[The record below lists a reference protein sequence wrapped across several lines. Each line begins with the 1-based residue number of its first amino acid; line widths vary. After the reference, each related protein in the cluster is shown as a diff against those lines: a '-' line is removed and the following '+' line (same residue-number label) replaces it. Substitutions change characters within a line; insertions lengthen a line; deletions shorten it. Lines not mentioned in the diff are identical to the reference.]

1 MCLLE
6 QLTRWDVVL
15 VLIGLLTILGFF
27 TRPLITLV
35 KTLTRLVT
43 VVDTLEKHCAK
54 NEDTNAEE
62 HEKFKEHNAATDI
75 VIAEHGTMLQAHEQ
89 ILNGVLTNHT
99 Q

>member
-35 KTLTRLVT
+35 KTLTQLVT
-43 VVDTLEKHCAK
+43 VVDALEKHCAK
-54 NEDTNAEE
+54 NEDNNTTEHKEFRDKFEE
-62 HEKFKEHNAATDI
+62 Q
-75 VIAEHGTMLQAHEQ
+75 GTMLQAHDIVIKE
-89 ILNGVLTNHT
+89 VLINHT

>member
-1 MCLLE
+1 ME

-43 VVDTLEKHCAK
+43 VVDALEKHCAK
-54 NEDTNAEE
+54 NEDTNTTE
-62 HEKFKEHNAATDI
+62 HKEFREKLEDHDELINK
-75 VIAEHGTMLQAHEQ
+75 HEG
-89 ILNGVLTNHT
+89 ILTAMTNHT